1 MTTPHEMKAGALM
14 QQVRHELAMRSAQ
27 RSGDAQQSREQAPHW
42 SPDNAQIADKH
53 QYTLQELLQY
63 EDMDFVDNA
72 YRAMLG
78 RPVDQDA
85 LAMYTQR
92 LRDGSITKLEVLGAL
107 RWSREGEQRGTRIHR
122 LRLLWTL
129 QRWKRKRLVGPVIE
143 WAHAAIRLPR
153 AARTE
158 SLNHAHSVREIQR
171 IGELLNE
178 VSSLASSRCTQLE
191 RQLAEVTTQLQL
203 AESRSGVRDE
213 AHDARLASLEL
224 IVQSE
229 FGPEVLLATAAGV
242 DPAEPATVRRPSM
255 LVRMS
260 LLEQRLEDD
269 AAELRQ
275 LRGQLDMARTF
286 AGEHEQRL
294 EALRV
299 TVEESAAARRDH
311 HTRFDFDISA
321 INARQSRDEDRLDAL
336 ELGGRLQAELA
347 PSSTST
353 TGALPGPEA
362 QGTVKPAS
370 DMDVMYAA
378 LEDSFRG
385 SRELVKE
392 RVRPYL
398 QEVELVC
405 GADPSSALVL
415 DIGCGRGEWLELVRD
430 AGYPGRGIDMN
441 GMFVQT
447 CRSMGLD
454 VIHGD
459 AFEVLRKMPPGS
471 VSVITSMHLVEH
483 LPFET
488 MIALIDECHRAL
500 RPGGML
506 ILETPNPENLSVG
519 AFSFYMDPTHRNP
532 IPPDLLLW
540 LTRSRGF
547 ADVRIDRLTQA
558 RDVVFPEL
566 LDESQPGSQ
575 SINRIIEQ
583 FRAPLDYAV
592 ISRKTS

>member
-1 MTTPHEMKAGALM
+1 M
-14 QQVRHELAMRSAQ
+14 QQVRHELATRSAQ
-27 RSGDAQQSREQAPHW
+27 RSGDAQQSWEQAPHW
-42 SPDNAQIADKH
+42 LPDTGQIADKH

-63 EDMDFVDNA
+63 EDVDFVDNA

-107 RWSREGEQRGTRIHR
+107 RWSLEGEQRGTRIHR

-129 QRWKRKRLVGPVIE
+129 QRWKRKRLLGPVIE

-153 AARTE
+153 TARTE
-158 SLNHAHSVREIQR
+158 SLNHARSVRETQR

-178 VSSLASSRCTQLE
+178 VSNLASSRCAQLE
-191 RQLAEVTTQLQL
+191 RQLAELTTQLQL

-213 AHDARLASLEL
+213 AHDARLGSLEM

-229 FGPEVLLATAAGV
+229 FGPEVLQATAAGV
-242 DPAEPATVRRPSM
+242 DPAEPAATRRPSM

-275 LRGQLDMARTF
+275 LRGQLDMARSF

-299 TVEESAAARRDH
+299 AVEESAAAGRDH
-311 HTRFDFDISA
+311 HARFNLDMSA
-321 INARQSRDEDRLDAL
+321 INARQSRDEGRLDVL
-336 ELGGRLQAELA
+336 ELGGRSQVANA
-347 PSSTST
+347 ASAS
-353 TGALPGPEA
+353 GAALPSPEVHGSVSA
-362 QGTVKPAS
+362 AS

-398 QEVELVC
+398 HDVELVC
-405 GADPSSALVL
+405 GADPGSALVL

-447 CRSMGLD
+447 CRAMGLD
-454 VIHGD
+454 VVHGD
-459 AFEVLRKMPPGS
+459 AFEVLRGMPAGS
-471 VSVITSMHLVEH
+471 ASVITSMHLVEH
-483 LPFET
+483 LAFET
-488 MIALIDECHRAL
+488 MIALIDECHRVL

-566 LDESQPGSQ
+566 LDESQPGSN

>member
-1 MTTPHEMKAGALM
+1 MTSPHEMRAGALM
-14 QQVRHELAMRSAQ
+14 QQVRHELATRSAQ
-27 RSGDAQQSREQAPHW
+27 RSGDAQQSWEQAPHW
-42 SPDNAQIADKH
+42 LPDTGQIADKH

-63 EDMDFVDNA
+63 EDVDFVDNA

-107 RWSREGEQRGTRIHR
+107 RWSLEGEQRGTRIHR

-129 QRWKRKRLVGPVIE
+129 QRWKRKRLLGPVIE

-153 AARTE
+153 TARTE
-158 SLNHAHSVREIQR
+158 SLNHARSVRETQR

-178 VSSLASSRCTQLE
+178 VSNLASSRCAQLE
-191 RQLAEVTTQLQL
+191 RQLAELTTQLQL

-213 AHDARLASLEL
+213 AHDARLGSLEM

-229 FGPEVLLATAAGV
+229 FGPEVLQATAAGV
-242 DPAEPATVRRPSM
+242 DPAEPAATRRPSM

-275 LRGQLDMARTF
+275 LRGQLDMARSF

-299 TVEESAAARRDH
+299 AVEESAAAGRDH
-311 HTRFDFDISA
+311 HARFNLDMSA
-321 INARQSRDEDRLDAL
+321 INARQSRDEGRLDVL
-336 ELGGRLQAELA
+336 ELGGRSQVANA
-347 PSSTST
+347 ASAS
-353 TGALPGPEA
+353 GAALPSPEVHGSVSA
-362 QGTVKPAS
+362 AS

-398 QEVELVC
+398 HDVELVC
-405 GADPSSALVL
+405 GADPGSALVL

-447 CRSMGLD
+447 CRAMGLD
-454 VIHGD
+454 VVHGD
-459 AFEVLRKMPPGS
+459 AFEVLRGMPAGS
-471 VSVITSMHLVEH
+471 ASVITSMHLVEH
-483 LPFET
+483 LAFET
-488 MIALIDECHRAL
+488 MIALIDECHRVL

-566 LDESQPGSQ
+566 LDESQPGSN

>member
-1 MTTPHEMKAGALM
+1 MTSPHEMKAGALM
-14 QQVRHELAMRSAQ
+14 QQVRHELATRSAQ
-27 RSGDAQQSREQAPHW
+27 RSGDAQQSWEQAPHW
-42 SPDNAQIADKH
+42 LPDTGQIADKQ

-63 EDMDFVDNA
+63 EDVDFVDNA

-78 RPVDQDA
+78 RPADQGA
-85 LAMYTQR
+85 LATYTQR

-107 RWSREGEQRGTRIHR
+107 RWSLEGEQRGTRIHR

-129 QRWKRKRLVGPVIE
+129 QRWKRKRLLGPVIE

-153 AARTE
+153 MARTE
-158 SLNHAHSVREIQR
+158 SLNLARNVRETRR

-178 VSSLASSRCTQLE
+178 VSNLASSRCMQIE
-191 RQLAEVTTQLQL
+191 RQLAELTTQLQL

-213 AHDARLASLEL
+213 AHDARLASLEM

-229 FGPEVLLATAAGV
+229 FGPEVLQATTAGV
-242 DPAEPATVRRPSM
+242 DPAEPAATRRPSM

-275 LRGQLDMARTF
+275 LRGQLDIAKSF

-299 TVEESAAARRDH
+299 AVEESAAAGRDH
-311 HTRFDFDISA
+311 HARFNLDMSA
-321 INARQSRDEDRLDAL
+321 INARQSRDEGRLDVL
-336 ELGGRLQAELA
+336 ELGGRPQVANA
-347 PSSTST
+347 ASAS
-353 TGALPGPEA
+353 GAALPGPEVHGSVSA
-362 QGTVKPAS
+362 AS

-398 QEVELVC
+398 HDVELVC
-405 GADPSSALVL
+405 GADPGSALVL

-447 CRSMGLD
+447 CRAMGLD
-454 VIHGD
+454 VVHGD
-459 AFEVLRKMPPGS
+459 AFEVLRGMPAGS
-471 VSVITSMHLVEH
+471 ASVITSMHLVEH
-483 LPFET
+483 LAFET
-488 MIALIDECHRAL
+488 MIALIDECHRVL

-566 LDESQPGSQ
+566 LDESQPGSN